1 MIYEISSRQSFEI
14 VTSYIENIKNST
26 PKTVLIVLIGNKCY
40 LEKNREVTE
49 EEGSKF
55 ADKNE
60 ILFFET
66 SAKID
71 ENVDEFLKHS
81 AALISQKINKNFFS
95 KNISSIEKTKFEKN
109 FELGMTLK
117 KENKKKG
124 CGWGCCS

>member
-1 MIYEISSRQSFEI
+1 MLFR
-14 VTSYIENIKNST
+14 
-26 PKTVLIVLIGNKCY
+26 
-40 LEKNREVTE
+40 KNREVIE

-55 ADKNE
+55 ADKSG

-81 AALISQKINKNFFS
+81 AALISQKINKNYYDS
-95 KNISSIEKTKFEKN
+95 KNISSFEKTKFEKN